1 MGKSIKTLPVDVV
14 NKIAAGEVI
23 QRPSSILKELVENSI
38 DSNAKKID
46 VFITDYGKTE
56 LQVSDDGDGMNLNN
70 LKICFLNHSTSK
82 LNSFDDLFALKSKGF
97 RGEALSSI
105 CSISKTKISSC
116 DNNNGVRNF
125 IQVENNDIS
134 KRSIE
139 EGAKGTTVTS
149 SNIFYNVPARRKF
162 LKSDK
167 IEFRHLMNE
176 FIRLSLSHP
185 EIEFTLRHNNQL
197 VYNLKKGNQ
206 KKRIVE
212 VLGKSVEKK
221 IIPIEEKTNLIKI
234 RGYIFKPEY
243 LNKSRN
249 NQFLFINN
257 RYVKSSYLNH
267 AISVSYE
274 SLVEKE
280 IKPSYI
286 LFLDSDPAKIDVN
299 VHPSKIEVKFDDEN
313 IIYAIIM
320 STIKHSLGKF
330 NVIPNIDFNND
341 INLSTHYEMRVSP
354 PKVEVDYN
362 FSPFETTDIIKDS
375 ISNEASIKNESISI
389 FDDIDLKL
397 INEYPVFDFS
407 NKFLITKSK
416 TDLLVID
423 IKRAYYRIYYEQ
435 LLDEISNKKNLSQ
448 SLLYPIEISFS
459 PNDILIIKS
468 VKNILNHLGFVFS
481 VQKNNINVTSIHP
494 IFDFKEV
501 ESVFMYIVEKN
512 SSGFEELYPSINDH
526 ITKLLAKAKSK
537 KILRLKNKK
546 EQDLLLNR
554 IFNCKESNLC
564 PQNKKIIFKFSID
577 NINSKFN

>member
-1 MGKSIKTLPVDVV
+1 MDSSIKKLPVDVV

-38 DSNAKKID
+38 DSGAKKID

-56 LQVSDDGDGMNLNN
+56 IQVSDDGYGMNLKN
-70 LKICFLNHSTSK
+70 LRICFLNHSTSK
-82 LNSFDDLFALKSKGF
+82 LNSFDDLFTLKSKGF

-116 DNNNGVRNF
+116 DNNKGIRNF
-125 IQVENNDIS
+125 VQVENNDIS
-134 KRSIE
+134 KQSE
-139 EGAKGTTVTS
+139 EVGARGTTVIS
-149 SNIFYNVPARRKF
+149 RNIFYNVPARRKF

-167 IEFRHLMNE
+167 IEFKHIMNE

-185 EIEFTLRHNNQL
+185 EIVFTLRNNNQL
-197 VYNLKKGNQ
+197 LYNLKKGNQ

-221 IIPIEEKTNLIKI
+221 IIPIEEKTNLVKI

-267 AISVSYE
+267 AISMSYDG
-274 SLVEKE
+274 LVDKE
-280 IKPSYI
+280 IKPSYV
-286 LFLDSDPAKIDVN
+286 LFLDSDPSKIDVN
-299 VHPSKIEVKFDDEN
+299 VHPSKTEVKFDDEN

-320 STIKHSLGKF
+320 STIKHSLGKY
-330 NVIPNIDFNND
+330 NIIPNIDFSND
-341 INLSTHYEMRVSP
+341 INLSIHSDMRVSP
-354 PKVEVDYN
+354 PLMDIDYN
-362 FSPFETTDIIKDS
+362 FSPFKTNDTIKS
-375 ISNEASIKNESISI
+375 SNSSESSIKNESSSI
-389 FDDIDLKL
+389 FNNNDLEL

-435 LLDEISNKKNLSQ
+435 FLNEINNKKNLSQ
-448 SLLYPIEISFS
+448 RLLYPIEISFS
-459 PNDILIIKS
+459 PSDILIIKS
-468 VKNILNHLGFVFS
+468 VKNILSHLGFIFS
-481 VQKNNINVTSIHP
+481 IQKNNVNIKSIHP
-494 IFDFKEV
+494 IFDFREV
-501 ESVFMYIVEKN
+501 ESIFNDIIEKN
-512 SSGFEELYPSINDH
+512 SLDFEELSPSLNDH
-526 ITKLLAKAKSK
+526 IAKLLANSKSK
-537 KILRLKNKK
+537 KILKLKNKK
-546 EQDLLLNR
+546 EQDLLLNK
-554 IFNCKESNLC
+554 IFNCKEPNLC
-564 PQNKKIIFKFSID
+564 PQNKKIIFKLSIEK
-577 NINSKFN
+577 INSKFN

>member
-1 MGKSIKTLPVDVV
+1 MDSSIKKLPVDVV

-38 DSNAKKID
+38 DSGAKKID

-56 LQVSDDGDGMNLNN
+56 IQVSDDGYGMNLKN
-70 LKICFLNHSTSK
+70 LRICFLNHSTSK
-82 LNSFDDLFALKSKGF
+82 LNSFDDLFTLKSKGF

-116 DNNNGVRNF
+116 DNNKGIRNF
-125 IQVENNDIS
+125 VQVENNDIS
-134 KRSIE
+134 KQSE
-139 EGAKGTTVTS
+139 EVGARGTTVIS
-149 SNIFYNVPARRKF
+149 RNIFYNVPARRKF

-167 IEFRHLMNE
+167 IEFKHIMNE

-185 EIEFTLRHNNQL
+185 EIVFTLRNNNQL
-197 VYNLKKGNQ
+197 LYNLKKGNQ

-221 IIPIEEKTNLIKI
+221 IIPIEEKTNLVKI

-267 AISVSYE
+267 AISMSYDG
-274 SLVEKE
+274 LVDKE
-280 IKPSYI
+280 IKPSYV
-286 LFLDSDPAKIDVN
+286 LFLDSDPSKIDVN
-299 VHPSKIEVKFDDEN
+299 VHPSKTEVKFDDEN

-320 STIKHSLGKF
+320 STIKHSLGKY
-330 NVIPNIDFNND
+330 NIIPNIDFSND
-341 INLSTHYEMRVSP
+341 INLSIHSDMRVSP
-354 PKVEVDYN
+354 PLMDIDYN
-362 FSPFETTDIIKDS
+362 FSPFKTNDTIKSSNSSET
-375 ISNEASIKNESISI
+375 SIKNESSSI
-389 FDDIDLKL
+389 FNNNDLEL

-435 LLDEISNKKNLSQ
+435 FLNEINNKKNLSQ
-448 SLLYPIEISFS
+448 RLLYPIEISFS
-459 PNDILIIKS
+459 PSDILIIKS
-468 VKNILNHLGFVFS
+468 VKNILSHLGFIFS
-481 VQKNNINVTSIHP
+481 IQKNNVNIKSIHP
-494 IFDFKEV
+494 IFDFREV
-501 ESVFMYIVEKN
+501 ESIFNDIIEKN
-512 SSGFEELYPSINDH
+512 SLDFEELSPSLNDH
-526 ITKLLAKAKSK
+526 IAKLLANSKSK
-537 KILRLKNKK
+537 KILKLKNKK
-546 EQDLLLNR
+546 EQDLLLNK
-554 IFNCKESNLC
+554 IFNCKEPNLC
-564 PQNKKIIFKFSID
+564 PQNKKIIFKLSIEK
-577 NINSKFN
+577 INSKFN

>member
-1 MGKSIKTLPVDVV
+1 MDSSIKKLPVDVV

-38 DSNAKKID
+38 DSGAKKID

-56 LQVSDDGDGMNLNN
+56 IQVSDDGYGMNLKN

-116 DNNNGVRNF
+116 DNNKGIRNF
-125 IQVENNDIS
+125 VQVENNDIS
-134 KRSIE
+134 KQSE
-139 EGAKGTTVTS
+139 EVGARGTTVIS
-149 SNIFYNVPARRKF
+149 RNIFYNVPARRKF

-167 IEFRHLMNE
+167 IEFKHIMNE

-185 EIEFTLRHNNQL
+185 EIVFTLRNNNQL
-197 VYNLKKGNQ
+197 LYNLKKGNQ

-221 IIPIEEKTNLIKI
+221 IIPIEEKTNLVKI

-267 AISVSYE
+267 AISMSYDG
-274 SLVEKE
+274 LVDKE
-280 IKPSYI
+280 IKPSYV
-286 LFLDSDPAKIDVN
+286 LFLDSDPSKIDVN
-299 VHPSKIEVKFDDEN
+299 VHPSKTEVKFDDEN

-320 STIKHSLGKF
+320 STIKHSLGKY
-330 NVIPNIDFNND
+330 NIIPNIDFSND
-341 INLSTHYEMRVSP
+341 INLSIHSDMRVSP
-354 PKVEVDYN
+354 PLMDIDYN
-362 FSPFETTDIIKDS
+362 FSPFKTNDTIKSSNSSET
-375 ISNEASIKNESISI
+375 SIKNESSSI
-389 FDDIDLKL
+389 FNNNDLEL

-435 LLDEISNKKNLSQ
+435 FLNEINNKKNLSQ
-448 SLLYPIEISFS
+448 RLLYPIEISFS
-459 PNDILIIKS
+459 PSDILIIKS
-468 VKNILNHLGFVFS
+468 VKNILSHLGFIFS
-481 VQKNNINVTSIHP
+481 IQKNNVNIKSIHP
-494 IFDFKEV
+494 IFDFREV
-501 ESVFMYIVEKN
+501 ESIFNDIIEKN
-512 SSGFEELYPSINDH
+512 SLDFEELSPSLNDH
-526 ITKLLAKAKSK
+526 IAKLLANSKSK
-537 KILRLKNKK
+537 KILKLKNKK
-546 EQDLLLNR
+546 EQDLLLNK
-554 IFNCKESNLC
+554 IFNCKEPNLC
-564 PQNKKIIFKFSID
+564 PQNKKIIFKLSIEK
-577 NINSKFN
+577 INSKFN

>member
-1 MGKSIKTLPVDVV
+1 MDSSIKKLPVDVV

-38 DSNAKKID
+38 DSCAKKID
-46 VFITDYGKTE
+46 VYITDYGKTE
-56 LQVSDDGDGMNLNN
+56 IQVSDDGSGMNLKN
-70 LKICFLNHSTSK
+70 LRICFLNHSTSK

-116 DNNNGVRNF
+116 DNNNGIRNF
-125 IQVENNDIS
+125 IQVENNGIS
-134 KRSIE
+134 KQSE
-139 EGAKGTTVTS
+139 EVGAKGTTVIS
-149 SNIFYNVPARRKF
+149 RNIFYNVPARRKF

-167 IEFRHLMNE
+167 IEFKHIMNE

-185 EIEFTLRHNNQL
+185 EIVFTLRNNNQL
-197 VYNLKKGNQ
+197 LYNLKKGNQ

-221 IIPIEEKTNLIKI
+221 IIPIEEKTNLVKI

-267 AISVSYE
+267 AISMSYDG
-274 SLVEKE
+274 LVDKE
-280 IKPSYI
+280 IKPSYV
-286 LFLDSDPAKIDVN
+286 LFLDSDPSKIDVN
-299 VHPSKIEVKFDDEN
+299 VHPSKTEVKFDDEN

-320 STIKHSLGKF
+320 STIKHSLGKY
-330 NVIPNIDFNND
+330 NIIPNIDFSND
-341 INLSTHYEMRVSP
+341 INLSIHSDMRVSP
-354 PKVEVDYN
+354 PLMDIDYN
-362 FSPFETTDIIKDS
+362 FSPFKTNDTIKSSNSSET
-375 ISNEASIKNESISI
+375 SIKNESSSI
-389 FDDIDLKL
+389 FNNNDLEL

-435 LLDEISNKKNLSQ
+435 FLNEINNKKNLSQ
-448 SLLYPIEISFS
+448 RLLYPIEISFS
-459 PNDILIIKS
+459 PSDILIIKS
-468 VKNILNHLGFVFS
+468 VKNILSHLGFIFS
-481 VQKNNINVTSIHP
+481 IQKNNVNIKSIHP
-494 IFDFKEV
+494 IFDFREV
-501 ESVFMYIVEKN
+501 ESIFNDIIQKN
-512 SSGFEELYPSINDH
+512 SLDFEELSPSLNDH
-526 ITKLLAKAKSK
+526 IAKLLANSKSK
-537 KILRLKNKK
+537 KILKLKNKK
-546 EQDLLLNR
+546 EQDLLLNK
-554 IFNCKESNLC
+554 IFSCKEPNLC
-564 PQNKKIIFKFSID
+564 PQNKKIIFKLSIEK
-577 NINSKFN
+577 INSKFN

>member
-1 MGKSIKTLPVDVV
+1 MDNSIKKLPVDVV

-38 DSNAKKID
+38 DSCAKKID
-46 VFITDYGKTE
+46 VFITDCGKTE
-56 LQVSDDGDGMNLNN
+56 IQVSDDGYGMNLKN
-70 LKICFLNHSTSK
+70 LRICFLNHSTSK

-116 DNNNGVRNF
+116 DNNNGIRNF
-125 IQVENNDIS
+125 IQVENNAIS
-134 KRSIE
+134 NQSE
-139 EGAKGTTVTS
+139 EVGAKGTTVIS
-149 SNIFYNVPARRKF
+149 RNIFYNVPARRKF

-167 IEFRHLMNE
+167 IEFKHIMNE

-185 EIEFTLRHNNQL
+185 EIVFTLRNNNQL
-197 VYNLKKGNQ
+197 LYNLKKGNQ

-221 IIPIEEKTNLIKI
+221 IIPIEEKTNLVKI

-267 AISVSYE
+267 AISMSYDG
-274 SLVEKE
+274 LVDKE
-280 IKPSYI
+280 IKPSYV
-286 LFLDSDPAKIDVN
+286 LFLDSDPSKIDVN
-299 VHPSKIEVKFDDEN
+299 VHPSKTEVKFDDEN

-320 STIKHSLGKF
+320 STIKHSLGKY
-330 NVIPNIDFNND
+330 NIIPNIDFSND
-341 INLSTHYEMRVSP
+341 INLSIHSDMRVSP
-354 PKVEVDYN
+354 PLMDIDYN
-362 FSPFETTDIIKDS
+362 FSPFKTNDTIKSSNSSET
-375 ISNEASIKNESISI
+375 SIKNESSSI
-389 FDDIDLKL
+389 FNNNDLEL

-435 LLDEISNKKNLSQ
+435 FLNEINNKKNLSQ
-448 SLLYPIEISFS
+448 RLLYPIEISFS
-459 PNDILIIKS
+459 PSDILIIKS
-468 VKNILNHLGFVFS
+468 VKNILSHLGFIFS
-481 VQKNNINVTSIHP
+481 IQKNNINIKSIHP
-494 IFDFKEV
+494 IFDFREV
-501 ESVFMYIVEKN
+501 ESIFNDIIEKN
-512 SSGFEELYPSINDH
+512 SLDFEELSPSLNDH
-526 ITKLLAKAKSK
+526 IAKLLANSKSK
-537 KILRLKNKK
+537 KILKLKNKK
-546 EQDLLLNR
+546 EQDLLLNK
-554 IFNCKESNLC
+554 IFNCKEPNLC
-564 PQNKKIIFKFSID
+564 PQNKKIIFKLSIEK
-577 NINSKFN
+577 INSKFN

>member
-1 MGKSIKTLPVDVV
+1 MDSSIKKLPVDVV

-38 DSNAKKID
+38 DSGAKKID

-56 LQVSDDGDGMNLNN
+56 IQVSDDGYGMNLKN
-70 LKICFLNHSTSK
+70 LRICFLNHSTSK

-116 DNNNGVRNF
+116 DNNKGIRNF
-125 IQVENNDIS
+125 VQVENNDIS
-134 KRSIE
+134 KQSE
-139 EGAKGTTVTS
+139 EVGARGTTVIS
-149 SNIFYNVPARRKF
+149 RNIFYNVPARRKF

-167 IEFRHLMNE
+167 IEFKHIMNE

-185 EIEFTLRHNNQL
+185 EIVFTLRNNNQL
-197 VYNLKKGNQ
+197 LYNLKKGNQ

-267 AISVSYE
+267 AISMSYDG
-274 SLVEKE
+274 LVDKE
-280 IKPSYI
+280 IKPSYV
-286 LFLDSDPAKIDVN
+286 LFLDSDPSKIDVN
-299 VHPSKIEVKFDDEN
+299 VHPSKTEVKFDDEN

-320 STIKHSLGKF
+320 STIKHSLGKY
-330 NVIPNIDFNND
+330 NIIPNIDFSND
-341 INLSTHYEMRVSP
+341 INLSIHSDMRVSP
-354 PKVEVDYN
+354 PLMDIDYN
-362 FSPFETTDIIKDS
+362 FSPFKTNDTIKSSNSSET
-375 ISNEASIKNESISI
+375 SIKNESSSI
-389 FDDIDLKL
+389 FNNNDLEL

-435 LLDEISNKKNLSQ
+435 FLNEINNKKNLSQ
-448 SLLYPIEISFS
+448 RLLYPIEISFS
-459 PNDILIIKS
+459 PSDILIIKS
-468 VKNILNHLGFVFS
+468 VKNILSHLGFIFS
-481 VQKNNINVTSIHP
+481 IQKNNVNIKSIHP
-494 IFDFKEV
+494 IFDFREV
-501 ESVFMYIVEKN
+501 ESIFNDIIEKN
-512 SSGFEELYPSINDH
+512 SLDFEELSPSLNDH
-526 ITKLLAKAKSK
+526 IAKLLANSKSK
-537 KILRLKNKK
+537 KILKLKNKK
-546 EQDLLLNR
+546 EQDLLLNK
-554 IFNCKESNLC
+554 IFNCKEPNLC
-564 PQNKKIIFKFSID
+564 PQNKKIIFKLSIEK
-577 NINSKFN
+577 INSKFN

>member
-1 MGKSIKTLPVDVV
+1 MDSSIKKLPVDVV

-38 DSNAKKID
+38 DSGAKKID

-56 LQVSDDGDGMNLNN
+56 IQVSDDGYGMNLKN
-70 LKICFLNHSTSK
+70 LRICFLNHSTSK

-116 DNNNGVRNF
+116 DNNKGIRNF
-125 IQVENNDIS
+125 VQVENNDIS
-134 KRSIE
+134 KQSE
-139 EGAKGTTVTS
+139 EVGARGTTVIS
-149 SNIFYNVPARRKF
+149 RNIFYNVPARRKF

-167 IEFRHLMNE
+167 IEFKHIMNE

-185 EIEFTLRHNNQL
+185 EIVFTLRNNNQL
-197 VYNLKKGNQ
+197 LYNLKKGNQ

-221 IIPIEEKTNLIKI
+221 IIPIEEKTNLVKI

-267 AISVSYE
+267 AISMSYDG
-274 SLVEKE
+274 LVDKE
-280 IKPSYI
+280 IKPSYV
-286 LFLDSDPAKIDVN
+286 LFLDSDPSKIDVN
-299 VHPSKIEVKFDDEN
+299 VHPSKTEVKFDDEN

-320 STIKHSLGKF
+320 STIKHSLGKY
-330 NVIPNIDFNND
+330 NIIPNIDFSND
-341 INLSTHYEMRVSP
+341 INLSIHSDMRVSP
-354 PKVEVDYN
+354 PLMDIDYN
-362 FSPFETTDIIKDS
+362 FSPFKTNDTIKSSNSSET
-375 ISNEASIKNESISI
+375 SIKNESSSI
-389 FDDIDLKL
+389 FNNNDLEL

-435 LLDEISNKKNLSQ
+435 FLNEINNKKNLSQ
-448 SLLYPIEISFS
+448 RLLYPIEISFS
-459 PNDILIIKS
+459 PSDILIIKS
-468 VKNILNHLGFVFS
+468 VKNILNHLGFIFS
-481 VQKNNINVTSIHP
+481 IQKNNVNIKSIHP
-494 IFDFKEV
+494 IFDFREV
-501 ESVFMYIVEKN
+501 ESIFNDIIEKN
-512 SSGFEELYPSINDH
+512 SLDFEELSPSLNDH
-526 ITKLLAKAKSK
+526 IAKLLANSKSK
-537 KILRLKNKK
+537 KILKLKNKK
-546 EQDLLLNR
+546 EQDLLLNK
-554 IFNCKESNLC
+554 IFNCKEPNLC
-564 PQNKKIIFKFSID
+564 PQNKKIIFKLSIEK
-577 NINSKFN
+577 INSKFN

>member
-1 MGKSIKTLPVDVV
+1 MDSSIKKLPVDVV

-38 DSNAKKID
+38 DSGAKKID

-56 LQVSDDGDGMNLNN
+56 IQVSDDGYGMNLKN
-70 LKICFLNHSTSK
+70 LRICFLNHSTSK

-116 DNNNGVRNF
+116 DNNKGIRNF
-125 IQVENNDIS
+125 VQVENNDIS
-134 KRSIE
+134 KQSE
-139 EGAKGTTVTS
+139 EVGARGTTVIS
-149 SNIFYNVPARRKF
+149 RNIFYNVPARRKF

-167 IEFRHLMNE
+167 IEFKHIMNE

-185 EIEFTLRHNNQL
+185 EIVFTLRNNNQL
-197 VYNLKKGNQ
+197 LYNLKKGNQ

-221 IIPIEEKTNLIKI
+221 IIPIEEKTNLVKI

-267 AISVSYE
+267 AISMSYDG
-274 SLVEKE
+274 LVDKE
-280 IKPSYI
+280 IKPSYV
-286 LFLDSDPAKIDVN
+286 LFLDSDPSKIDVN
-299 VHPSKIEVKFDDEN
+299 VHPSKTEVKFDDEN

-320 STIKHSLGKF
+320 STIKHSLGKY
-330 NVIPNIDFNND
+330 NIIPNIDFSND
-341 INLSTHYEMRVSP
+341 INLSIHSDMRVSP
-354 PKVEVDYN
+354 PLMDIDYN
-362 FSPFETTDIIKDS
+362 FSPFKTNDTIKSSNSSET
-375 ISNEASIKNESISI
+375 SIKNESSSI
-389 FDDIDLKL
+389 FNNNDLEL

-435 LLDEISNKKNLSQ
+435 FLNEINNKKNLSQ
-448 SLLYPIEISFS
+448 RLLYPIEISFS
-459 PNDILIIKS
+459 PSDILIIKS
-468 VKNILNHLGFVFS
+468 VKNILSHLGFIFS
-481 VQKNNINVTSIHP
+481 IQKNNVNIKSIHP
-494 IFDFKEV
+494 IFDFREV
-501 ESVFMYIVEKN
+501 ESIFNDIIEKN
-512 SSGFEELYPSINDH
+512 SLDFEELSPSLNDH
-526 ITKLLAKAKSK
+526 IAKLLANSKSK
-537 KILRLKNKK
+537 KILKLKNKK
-546 EQDLLLNR
+546 EQDLLLNK
-554 IFNCKESNLC
+554 IFNCKEPNLC
-564 PQNKKIIFKFSID
+564 PQNKKIIFKLSIEK
-577 NINSKFN
+577 INSKFN

>member
-1 MGKSIKTLPVDVV
+1 MDSSIKKLPVDVI

-38 DSNAKKID
+38 DSGAKKID

-56 LQVSDDGDGMNLNN
+56 IQVSDDGYGMNLKN
-70 LKICFLNHSTSK
+70 LRICFLNHSTSK

-116 DNNNGVRNF
+116 DNNKGIRNF
-125 IQVENNDIS
+125 VQVENNDIS
-134 KRSIE
+134 KQSE
-139 EGAKGTTVTS
+139 EVGARGTTVIS
-149 SNIFYNVPARRKF
+149 RNIFYNVPARRKF

-167 IEFRHLMNE
+167 IEFKHIMNE

-185 EIEFTLRHNNQL
+185 EIVFTLRNNNQL
-197 VYNLKKGNQ
+197 LYNLKKGNQ

-221 IIPIEEKTNLIKI
+221 IIPIQEKTNLVKI

-267 AISVSYE
+267 AISMSYDG
-274 SLVEKE
+274 LVDKE
-280 IKPSYI
+280 IKPSYV
-286 LFLDSDPAKIDVN
+286 LFLDSDPSKIDVN
-299 VHPSKIEVKFDDEN
+299 VHPSKTEVKFDDEN

-320 STIKHSLGKF
+320 STIKHSLGKY
-330 NVIPNIDFNND
+330 NIIPNIDFSND
-341 INLSTHYEMRVSP
+341 INLSIHSDMRVSP
-354 PKVEVDYN
+354 PLMDIDYN
-362 FSPFETTDIIKDS
+362 FSPFKTNDTIKSSNSSET
-375 ISNEASIKNESISI
+375 SIKNESSSI
-389 FDDIDLKL
+389 FNNNDLEL

-435 LLDEISNKKNLSQ
+435 FLNEINNKKNLSQ
-448 SLLYPIEISFS
+448 RLLYPIEISFS
-459 PNDILIIKS
+459 PSDILIIKS
-468 VKNILNHLGFVFS
+468 VKNILSHLGFIFS
-481 VQKNNINVTSIHP
+481 VQKNNVNIKSIHP
-494 IFDFKEV
+494 IFDFREV
-501 ESVFMYIVEKN
+501 ESIFNDIIEKN
-512 SSGFEELYPSINDH
+512 SLDFEELSPSLNDH
-526 ITKLLAKAKSK
+526 IAKLLANSKSK
-537 KILRLKNKK
+537 KILKLKNKK
-546 EQDLLLNR
+546 EQDLLLNK
-554 IFNCKESNLC
+554 IFNCKEPNLC
-564 PQNKKIIFKFSID
+564 PQNKKIIFKLSIEE
-577 NINSKFN
+577 INSKFN